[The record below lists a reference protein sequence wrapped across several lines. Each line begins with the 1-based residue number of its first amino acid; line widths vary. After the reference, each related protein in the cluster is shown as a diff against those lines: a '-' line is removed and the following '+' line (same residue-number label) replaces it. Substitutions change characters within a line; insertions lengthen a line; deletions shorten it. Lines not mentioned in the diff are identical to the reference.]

1 MADSGERGHGGL
13 IAACAC
19 AASAY
24 ALLQSSWRRDA
35 ELAALRTAVA
45 GDVGTVVRASAA
57 ALAEGQPAPLVV
69 LHAYPA
75 PSVPLVTN
83 PRNSAEVGALV
94 HVRTSDFN
102 VGHGGELRVLRAPG
116 GEGGDGG
123 GGGNGVGAAAAAAA
137 AEHRERAFC
146 ADALL
151 LADGSGGELP
161 VGVSGAQLGGGLA
174 LRRWLAVQL
183 FLETDTGVASTRAG
197 ATDLVF
203 EWLGSDSARGVLQ
216 ERAVLV
222 AAGRAVRQPPMLT
235 AVGTLAPLPLR
246 AGQQLP
252 PTGELALAEQLGGRE
267 WWMPRARWLSQG
279 ELAELLTALAK
290 QRRRRRLAAAA
301 FGAVAAALLCRH
313 AARWVLARRQ
323 RRRLSARRQAARER
337 AAQAQAQVEGGSAA
351 AEHEELGG
359 GGGAVAGGAGVPS
372 ASAKGAAAE
381 VGRQEQGR
389 GRSGSRD
396 RQLCVVCWDRPRE
409 TVFLDCGHSCCCERC
424 AAVVRGMAAP
434 HEAEDAAES
443 GADPGGAGAEGGAT
457 AVQRA
462 GEAAE
467 QRRQR
472 RLLAAGGGGG
482 RRQGAAADEEEEEA
496 AAGGRG
502 GGRGS
507 GSGSGSGS
515 GLWSFVSGVLG
526 MVAGGGA
533 EAGGRGRCPICRQ
546 PITRVVRIY
555 DN

>member
-123 GGGNGVGAAAAAAA
+123 GGGNGGGAAAAAAA

-183 FLETDTGVASTRAG
+183 FLETDTGVAPTRAG

-381 VGRQEQGR
+381 AGRQEQGR

-507 GSGSGSGS
+507 GSGSG
-515 GLWSFVSGVLG
+515 LWSFVSGVLG